1 MWGQVTAEE
10 FEQVKDQLSRRREA
24 MLNRHAEE
32 LSALDSDVAS
42 IDTISS
48 LVEDFAQKYRSSP
61 PPQQPATLQQR
72 QAPNQ
77 GMDPE
82 PERDVIPD
90 PGQDANPEPEQDVT
104 PEHEARAAA
113 AYHNLRRAMLGR

>member
-10 FEQVKDQLSRRREA
+10 FKQVKDQLSRRREA
-24 MLNRHAEE
+24 MLKRHAEE
-32 LSALDSDVAS
+32 LSALDSEVAS
-42 IDTISS
+42 IDTISG

-61 PPQQPATLQQR
+61 PPQQPTTVQQR
-72 QAPNQ
+72 QVPNQ

-82 PERDVIPD
+82 PERDVL
-90 PGQDANPEPEQDVT
+90 ANPEPEQDVM